1 MVGDFVVMRS
11 NGLPTYNF
19 ACVIDDGLM
28 KISHVIRAEEHLSNT
43 NRQLMLYNTLKFPK
57 PEFAHVS
64 LVMGRDED
72 GAVSKLSKRH
82 GAASVDQYKEE
93 GFLPAAMINYL
104 TQLGW
109 SHPDGKEVFSLDDL
123 TEKFSIGR
131 IGKSPSIFDIAKLTW
146 MNGVYI
152 KALPDD
158 EFERRVT
165 PFIDESQHHWF
176 LKHPHTYRTDLLR
189 LVKSGLNR
197 LDEIN
202 KALEQFVP
210 WKGPHL
216 ESDAKEF
223 LVQTPEVKMVLASL
237 HAALTRTPSLES
249 EAVAKALIDQVK
261 AETKT
266 KGKPLMMGIRVG
278 ISGQCHGSDLGN
290 LIRFLGREECLR
302 RLQWIQQAF

>member
-1 MVGDFVVMRS
+1 
-11 NGLPTYNF
+11 
-19 ACVIDDGLM
+19 
-28 KISHVIRAEEHLSNT
+28 
-43 NRQLMLYNTLKFPK
+43 
-57 PEFAHVS
+57 
-64 LVMGRDED
+64 
-72 GAVSKLSKRH
+72 
-82 GAASVDQYKEE
+82 
-93 GFLPAAMINYL
+93 
-104 TQLGW
+104 
-109 SHPDGKEVFSLDDL
+109 
-123 TEKFSIGR
+123 
-131 IGKSPSIFDIAKLTW
+131 
-146 MNGVYI
+146 
-152 KALPDD
+152 
-158 EFERRVT
+158 
-165 PFIDESQHHWF
+165 
-176 LKHPHTYRTDLLR
+176 
-189 LVKSGLNR
+189 LNR